1 MVILSKSI
9 SVMVFKLLIQIK
21 YLQENKNIFFVFGV
35 ECEMTCLTEKL

>member
-35 ECEMTCLTEKL
+35 ECEMACLTEKL